1 MRSSSPR
8 NPPASPSRSR
18 GAVSAG
24 AVPQSKGRNA
34 GRANAS
40 GSRAQPT
47 SQPTR
52 LVVSSGAEL
61 VSLKEERRE
70 LVCSV
75 IGLSVKLGLVVMA
88 GVSLC
93 RLAGA
98 YQARMER
105 QAELAAVLEI
115 EQAQLAKARN
125 RFDELFTMSGEQKL
139 IREQSQWIAPNR
151 LRVVWQTSDPLQGRP
166 ALAMQT
172 PASGPQLP

>member
-1 MRSSSPR
+1 M
-8 NPPASPSRSR
+8 A
-18 GAVSAG
+18 
-24 AVPQSKGRNA
+24 
-34 GRANAS
+34 
-40 GSRAQPT
+40 
-47 SQPTR
+47 
-52 LVVSSGAEL
+52 VSSGAE
-61 VSLKEERRE
+61 VASLNEERRE

-115 EQAQLAKARN
+115 EQAQLAKARD
-125 RFDELFTMSGEQKL
+125 RFDSLFMVAGEQKL

-151 LRVVWQTSDPLQGRP
+151 LRVVWQSSDPLQDRP
-166 ALAMQT
+166 ALAMQA
-172 PASGPQLP
+172 PSARPQRP

>member
-8 NPPASPSRSR
+8 NPPA
-18 GAVSAG
+18 
-24 AVPQSKGRNA
+24 K
-34 GRANAS
+34 
-40 GSRAQPT
+40 
-47 SQPTR
+47 PTR
-52 LVVSSGAEL
+52 LRVASSAGGGPETRASTPARSSVRGSRSQPPNQPSRMAVSSAAEET
-61 VSLKEERRE
+61 SLREDRRE
-70 LVCSV
+70 LVCSM

-125 RFDELFTMSGEQKL
+125 RFDQLFMVAGEQKV

-151 LRVVWQTSDPLQGRP
+151 LRVVWQSSDPLSERP
-166 ALAMQT
+166 ALAMQ
-172 PASGPQLP
+172 PAPSGPQRP

>member
-1 MRSSSPR
+1 M
-8 NPPASPSRSR
+8 ASR
-18 GAVSAG
+18 
-24 AVPQSKGRNA
+24 
-34 GRANAS
+34 
-40 GSRAQPT
+40 
-47 SQPTR
+47 
-52 LVVSSGAEL
+52 
-61 VSLKEERRE
+61 KEERRE
-70 LVCSV
+70 FVCSV

-115 EQAQLAKARN
+115 EKAQMAKARD
-125 RFDELFTMSGEQKL
+125 RFDDLFMVAGEQKL

-151 LRVVWQTSDPLQGRP
+151 LRVVWQTSDPLQDKP

-172 PASGPQLP
+172 TRLGIQRP

>member
-8 NPPASPSRSR
+8 NPPTPSKGSRVPLSAGSRPPAVSPSARVERGGRERPSR
-18 GAVSAG
+18 TERPS
-24 AVPQSKGRNA
+24 
-34 GRANAS
+34 
-40 GSRAQPT
+40 
-47 SQPTR
+47 R
-52 LVVSSGAEL
+52 LVVSSGAEML
-61 VSLKEERRE
+61 SLREDRRE

-88 GVSLC
+88 GVSLV

-115 EQAQLAKARN
+115 EKAQLSKARN
-125 RFDELFTMSGEQKL
+125 RFDDLFMVAGEQKL

-151 LRVVWQTSDPLQGRP
+151 LRVVWQSADPLQDRP
-166 ALAMQT
+166 VLAMKAT
-172 PASGPQLP
+172 ATDVRRP